1 MGKSKKILIA
11 MDLSNHSLNAVKY
24 VAKQCAPKDL
34 RVNLMYVMP
43 TAPETYW
50 DLEKDAFFK
59 ERMKG
64 RYAQWKRDMKKKGQ
78 VFLDEA
84 KNILVK
90 AKFGEN
96 KVGLILRERKV
107 GIARDI
113 LKECTQG
120 YDAVAVGRKGLSKL
134 EDIFLGAVST
144 KIVQGVKDIP
154 VWVVGGDITSKK
166 MLLAVDSSENSRK
179 AVAYAGEFAAD
190 VKVELAL
197 FHVVRSVDL
206 GFVDDLI
213 LRNEDTE
220 RRLLEEVD
228 RDIPRMFRSYKDI
241 LVKSGVIADRISS
254 KSILHSTSRA
264 GDILREAKEGGYGTI
279 VMGRRGLSKVREFL
293 MGRVTSKVLSRAE
306 GFAVW
311 IVPWGREP

>member
-1 MGKSKKILIA
+1 MGESKKILVA
-11 MDLSNHSLNAVKY
+11 VDLSTHSLNAVKY
-24 VAKQCAPKDL
+24 VAQRCAPADL

-43 TAPETYW
+43 TAPETFW
-50 DLEKDAFFK
+50 DLERDAFFR

-64 RYAQWKRDMKKKGQ
+64 KYAQWKRDTKKTAQ
-78 VFLDEA
+78 TFLDDA
-84 KNILVK
+84 RNILAK
-90 AKFGEN
+90 AKFSEN

-113 LKECTQG
+113 LEECAQG
-120 YDAVAVGRKGLSKL
+120 YNAVVVGRKGLSKL
-134 EDIFLGAVST
+134 EDIFLGSVSN
-144 KIVQGVKDIP
+144 KIVQGVQDIP
-154 VWVVGGDITSKK
+154 VWVVGGSIRSEK

-179 AVAYAGEFAAD
+179 AVDYVGKFAAD
-190 VKVELAL
+190 TKAELTL
-197 FHVVRSVDL
+197 FHVVRSVSL

-213 LRNEDTE
+213 LRDENTE
-220 RRLLEEVD
+220 RQLLQEMD

-241 LVKSGVIADRISS
+241 LEKAGVVSDRIFS

-264 GDILREAKEGGYGTI
+264 GDILKEAKEGGYGTI

-311 IVPWGREP
+311 IVP

>member
-1 MGKSKKILIA
+1 MGKAKKILVA
-11 MDLSNHSLNAVKY
+11 VDLSNHSLNAVKY
-24 VAKQCAPKDL
+24 VANQCAPTDL
-34 RVNLMYVMP
+34 RVNLMFVMP
-43 TAPETYW
+43 TAPETFW
-50 DLEKDAFFK
+50 DLEKDDFFK

-64 RYAQWKRDMKKKGQ
+64 KYAQWKRDTKKKGQ
-78 VFLDEA
+78 AFLDDA
-84 KNILVK
+84 KNILAK
-90 AKFGEN
+90 AKFSEN

-120 YDAVAVGRKGLSKL
+120 YDAVVVGRKGLSKL
-134 EDIFLGAVST
+134 EDIFLGSVST

-166 MLLAVDSSENSRK
+166 MLLAVDSSKNSRK
-179 AVAYAGEFAAD
+179 AVDYVGRFAAD
-190 VKVELAL
+190 TSAEITL
-197 FHVVRSVDL
+197 FHVVRSVGL

-213 LRNEDTE
+213 LRDQDTE
-220 RRLLEEVD
+220 RQFLEEMD
-228 RDIPRMFRSYKDI
+228 RDILRMFRSYKDI
-241 LVKSGVIADRISS
+241 LVRTGVVAERIST
-254 KSILHSTSRA
+254 KSVLHSTSRA
-264 GDILREAKEGGYGTI
+264 GDILQEAKEGGYGTI

-311 IVPWGREP
+311 IVP